1 MFDQLLRIFPLAN
14 HLNPLD
20 QCLILPNPP
29 QQLLRHH
36 QPLLLDTC
44 FPIILIFLLGG
55 SYRMKFTIIS
65 MVIFCCVLR
74 GEGMTVVAEENERWG
89 LTLRVLVC
97 VLVVLVDYGFDGF
110 GFLAR

>member
-1 MFDQLLRIFPLAN
+1 
-14 HLNPLD
+14 
-20 QCLILPNPP
+20 
-29 QQLLRHH
+29 
-36 QPLLLDTC
+36 
-44 FPIILIFLLGG
+44 
-55 SYRMKFTIIS
+55 MKFTIIS